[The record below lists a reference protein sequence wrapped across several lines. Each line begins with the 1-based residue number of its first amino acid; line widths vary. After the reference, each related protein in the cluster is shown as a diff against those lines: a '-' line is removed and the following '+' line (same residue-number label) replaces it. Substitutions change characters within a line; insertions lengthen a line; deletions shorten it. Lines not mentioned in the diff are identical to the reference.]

1 MMKVTTNKQLNEEL
15 KKLEEIIDNM
25 NKNENEIKNDFNVL
39 LLIMGVILCMLLV
52 AFLV

>member
-1 MMKVTTNKQLNEEL
+1 MTTNKQLIEEL

-25 NKNENEIKNDFNVL
+25 NKNENEIRNDFNVL

>member
-1 MMKVTTNKQLNEEL
+1 MMKVTTNKQLIEEL

-25 NKNENEIKNDFNVL
+25 SKNENEIKNDFNVL

>member
-1 MMKVTTNKQLNEEL
+1 MMKVTTNKQLIEEL

-25 NKNENEIKNDFNVL
+25 SKNENEIKNDFNVL
-39 LLIMGVILCMLLV
+39 LLIMGVILCLLLV

>member
-1 MMKVTTNKQLNEEL
+1 MMKVTTNKQLVEEL

-25 NKNENEIKNDFNVL
+25 SKNENEIKNDFNVL

>member
-1 MMKVTTNKQLNEEL
+1 MTTNKQLIDEL

>member
-1 MMKVTTNKQLNEEL
+1 MTTNKQLIEEL

>member
-1 MMKVTTNKQLNEEL
+1 MTTNKQLIEEL

-25 NKNENEIKNDFNVL
+25 SKNENEIKNDFNVL
-39 LLIMGVILCMLLV
+39 LLIMGVILCLLLV

>member
-1 MMKVTTNKQLNEEL
+1 MTTNKQLIEEL

-25 NKNENEIKNDFNVL
+25 NKNENEIRNDFNVL
-39 LLIMGVILCMLLV
+39 LLIMGVMLCMLLV

>member
-1 MMKVTTNKQLNEEL
+1 MKVTTNKQLIEEL

-25 NKNENEIKNDFNVL
+25 SKNENEIKNDFNVL

>member
-1 MMKVTTNKQLNEEL
+1 MTTNKQLVEEL

-25 NKNENEIKNDFNVL
+25 SKNENEIKNDFNVL

>member
-1 MMKVTTNKQLNEEL
+1 MMKVTTNKQLIEEL

>member
-1 MMKVTTNKQLNEEL
+1 MKVTTNKQLIEDL

-25 NKNENEIKNDFNVL
+25 NKNENEIRNDFNVL
-39 LLIMGVILCMLLV
+39 LLIMGVMLCMLLV

>member
-1 MMKVTTNKQLNEEL
+1 MTTNKQLIEEL

-25 NKNENEIKNDFNVL
+25 SKNENEIKNDFNVL

>member
-1 MMKVTTNKQLNEEL
+1 MKVTTNKQLIEEL

-25 NKNENEIKNDFNVL
+25 SKNENEIKNDFNVL
-39 LLIMGVILCMLLV
+39 LLIMGVMLCMLLV

>member
-1 MMKVTTNKQLNEEL
+1 MTTNKQLIEEL

-25 NKNENEIKNDFNVL
+25 NKNENEIRNDFNVL
-39 LLIMGVILCMLLV
+39 LLIMGVILCLLLV

>member
-1 MMKVTTNKQLNEEL
+1 MMKVTTNKQLIDEL

-39 LLIMGVILCMLLV
+39 LLIMGVILCLLLV

>member
-1 MMKVTTNKQLNEEL
+1 MIKVTTNKQLIEEL